1 MKIIDFIFKIF
12 KIILIVFFLF
22 YPVYSLFLIPFLFL
36 NFFIKFK
43 KTTKFSLLIFST
55 IFFIFSL
62 YFNQELLIK
71 RLKIYEYILLNFSKI
86 DLYFEFKKYIFYF
99 DNLYFFFLF
108 FVISYMIFTLNFK
121 TKKSILL
128 DEKNR
133 NELYSKNI
141 FESIIYFFNKKI
153 KKNFNHT
160 KEKAIIGYDIKTYN
174 QIDISEKNGHIFAV
188 GTTGSGKT
196 ATITNLIEQAVE
208 YEKFT
213 IVVDGKSDKT
223 IFSLYD
229 SALRLAEKYNR
240 KIYIVSQGDDITDS
254 INPFKNC
261 DSTQIKD
268 MLISLSEWSEEHYKA
283 NAARFWQALADLMIL
298 SNKKISIKKIIEN
311 SDKKNYI
318 SMVNNLKTINKISD
332 NEAKNY
338 LNIYNLSSEIALS
351 SVARFAT
358 LIEGKG
364 GNIFSEDGFDL
375 IEAYNENAIV
385 IYLIDKF
392 KFPEFSKSLGEV
404 ILLDIKKLI
413 SKLIKLRQLDKEILV
428 ILDELGVYASDKILD
443 ILNKSRV
450 AKVQAVLST
459 QSMSDLDDVTSNF
472 KKQVIDNC
480 NTFLIL
486 RNNDPENSELLSGIL
501 GTKKKHFT
509 TYQANTESTFST
521 GSGSFK
527 IVDEYIIN
535 PNAIKKLKKLTGI
548 YYSKNT
554 EEIKVFESRLAD
566 LS

>member
-1 MKIIDFIFKIF
+1 MKIIDYIFKIF
-12 KIILIVFFLF
+12 KIILVIFFLF
-22 YPVYSLFLIPFLFL
+22 YPVYSIVLIPFIFL

-43 KTTKFSLLIFST
+43 KKTKFFLLILSS
-55 IFFIFSL
+55 ILLSL
-62 YFNQELLIK
+62 SIYFNQILLLNRYK
-71 RLKIYEYILLNFSKI
+71 LYENILLNFSKI
-86 DLYFEFKKYIFYF
+86 DVYFEIKKYIFYF

-108 FVISYMIFTLNFK
+108 FVVSYMIFTLNFK

-128 DEKNR
+128 DEKNKS
-133 NELYSKNI
+133 ELYSKSI
-141 FESIIYFFNKKI
+141 FENLIYFFNKKI
-153 KKNFNHT
+153 KNNINHT
-160 KEKAIIGYDIKTYN
+160 KENAIIGYDIKTYN
-174 QIDISEKNGHIFAV
+174 QISINENNGHIFAV

-196 ATITNLIEQAVE
+196 ATITNLIEHAIE
-208 YEKFT
+208 FKKFSV
-213 IVVDGKSDKT
+213 IVDGKGDKSV
-223 IFSLYD
+223 FSLYD
-229 SALRLAEKYNR
+229 STMKLSEKYNR
-240 KIYIVSQGDDITDS
+240 KIYIVSQGDEITES

-261 DSTQIKD
+261 DSTQVKD

-283 NAARFWQALADLMIL
+283 NASRFWQALAELMLL
-298 SNKKISIKKIIEN
+298 SNKKISIKTIIEN
-311 SDKKNYI
+311 SDKKNYLT
-318 SMVNNLKTINKISD
+318 MVNNLRTLHKITD
-332 NEAKNY
+332 NEAKNFF
-338 LNIYNLSSEIALS
+338 NIYNLSSEIALA

-364 GNIFSEDGFDL
+364 GNIFADEGFDL
-375 IEAYNENAIV
+375 IDAYEENAIV
-385 IYLIDKF
+385 VFLIDKF
-392 KFPEFSKSLGEV
+392 KFPEFAKNLGEV

-413 SKLIKLRQLDKEILV
+413 SKLLKFRSFDKEFLL
-428 ILDELGVYASDKILD
+428 ILDEVGVYASDKILD

-450 AKVQAVLST
+450 AKVQAVVST

-527 IVDEYIIN
+527 IVDEYIVN
-535 PNAIKKLKKLTGI
+535 PNSIKKLKKLTGI

-554 EEIKVFESRLAD
+554 EEIKVFESRLAK
-566 LS
+566 LN

>member
-43 KTTKFSLLIFST
+43 KTTKFSLLTFST

-71 RLKIYEYILLNFSKI
+71 RFKIYEYIILNFSKI

-133 NELYSKNI
+133 NELYSRNM
-141 FESIIYFFNKKI
+141 FENIIYFFNKKI

-160 KEKAIIGYDIKTYN
+160 KEKAIIGYDLKTYN
-174 QIDISEKNGHIFAV
+174 QIDITSKNGHIFAV

-196 ATITNLIEQAVE
+196 ATITNLIEQAIE
-208 YEKFT
+208 FEKFT

-283 NAARFWQALADLMIL
+283 NASRFWQALADLMIL

-318 SMVNNLKTINKISD
+318 SMVNNLRTINKISD

-392 KFPEFSKSLGEV
+392 KFPEFSKNLGEV

-413 SKLIKLRQLDKEILV
+413 SKLIKTRELDKEILL

>member
-1 MKIIDFIFKIF
+1 MKIIDFIFRIF

-160 KEKAIIGYDIKTYN
+160 KEKTVIGYDVKTYN

-283 NAARFWQALADLMIL
+283 NASRFWQALADLMIL

-311 SDKKNYI
+311 SEKKNYI

-472 KKQVIDNC
+472 KKQVIDFFN
-480 NTFLIL
+480 L
-486 RNNDPENSELLSGIL
+486 E
-501 GTKKKHFT
+501 K
-509 TYQANTESTFST
+509 
-521 GSGSFK
+521 
-527 IVDEYIIN
+527 
-535 PNAIKKLKKLTGI
+535 
-548 YYSKNT
+548 
-554 EEIKVFESRLAD
+554 
-566 LS
+566 

>member
-22 YPVYSLFLIPFLFL
+22 YPVYSLFLITFLFL

-174 QIDISEKNGHIFAV
+174 QIDINEKNGHIFAV

-240 KIYIVSQGDDITDS
+240 KIYIVSQGDDTTDS

-283 NAARFWQALADLMIL
+283 NASRFWQALADLMIL
-298 SNKKISIKKIIEN
+298 SNKNISIKKIIEN
-311 SDKKNYI
+311 SEKKNYI

>member
-43 KTTKFSLLIFST
+43 KTTKFSLLTFST

-71 RLKIYEYILLNFSKI
+71 RFKIYEYIILNFSKI

-133 NELYSKNI
+133 NELYSRNM
-141 FESIIYFFNKKI
+141 FENIIYFFNKKI

-160 KEKAIIGYDIKTYN
+160 KEKSIIGYDLKTYN
-174 QIDISEKNGHIFAV
+174 QIDITSKNGHIFAV

-196 ATITNLIEQAVE
+196 ATITNLIEQAIE
-208 YEKFT
+208 FEKFT

-283 NAARFWQALADLMIL
+283 NASRFWQALADLMIL

-318 SMVNNLKTINKISD
+318 SMVNNLRTINKISD

-364 GNIFSEDGFDL
+364 GNIFSEVGFDL

-392 KFPEFSKSLGEV
+392 KFPEFSKNLGEV

-413 SKLIKLRQLDKEILV
+413 SKLIKTSELDKEILL

>member
-1 MKIIDFIFKIF
+1 M
-12 KIILIVFFLF
+12 
-22 YPVYSLFLIPFLFL
+22 
-36 NFFIKFK
+36 
-43 KTTKFSLLIFST
+43 
-55 IFFIFSL
+55 
-62 YFNQELLIK
+62 
-71 RLKIYEYILLNFSKI
+71 
-86 DLYFEFKKYIFYF
+86 
-99 DNLYFFFLF
+99 
-108 FVISYMIFTLNFK
+108 
-121 TKKSILL
+121 
-128 DEKNR
+128 
-133 NELYSKNI
+133 
-141 FESIIYFFNKKI
+141 
-153 KKNFNHT
+153 
-160 KEKAIIGYDIKTYN
+160 
-174 QIDISEKNGHIFAV
+174 
-188 GTTGSGKT
+188 
-196 ATITNLIEQAVE
+196 
-208 YEKFT
+208 
-213 IVVDGKSDKT
+213 
-223 IFSLYD
+223 YD

-283 NAARFWQALADLMIL
+283 NASRFWQALADLMIL
-298 SNKKISIKKIIEN
+298 SNKNISIKKIIEN